1 MPDTGRQRGRR
12 EILLNPAAVT
22 TGYPLRRQGRT
33 VKLWKLKKIG
43 VTQESNS
50 GKGRNVTQE
59 KVGMLTEYIIWFIMR
74 RY

>member
-33 VKLWKLKKIG
+33 VKLWKLKKISGTQEKVG
-43 VTQESNS
+43 VT
-50 GKGRNVTQE
+50 RE